1 MTPTEKHRE
10 TAAAVATKA
19 IGGCMFETAD
29 NWTAQKDWATEVI
42 ATALAKAERE
52 GMKRAAE
59 IARGS
64 SGEFDF
70 QSALAE
76 GRDFDYG
83 FHNGKNHAADSILA
97 AIILSEAG
105 EGV

>member
-10 TAAAVATKA
+10 TARKLA
-19 IGGCMFETAD
+19 INLNSFASRAD
-29 NWTAQKDWATEVI
+29 IDAI
-42 ATALAKAERE
+42 ATALANAERE

-105 EGV
+105 EG

>member
-1 MTPTEKHRE
+1 MTPTDKHRE
-10 TAAAVATKA
+10 TAREVVM
-19 IGGCMFETAD
+19 G
-29 NWTAQKDWATEVI
+29 WATSDGLVGLEDRV
-42 ATALAKAERE
+42 AAALAKAEHE

-70 QSALAE
+70 QSALGE

-97 AIILSEAG
+97 TIISEAG
-105 EGV
+105 EGA

>member
-10 TAAAVATKA
+10 TAKHLAS
-19 IGGCMFETAD
+19 IQCGAD
-29 NWTAQKDWATEVI
+29 DQCHDGSPCICRDNI
-42 ATALAKAERE
+42 ARALANAERE

-105 EGV
+105 EGA